1 MKVYVDAGHGGKD
14 SGAVGVSGRMEKD
27 DNLKAAK
34 ALKTELEYR
43 GHTVKMSRTGDT
55 YPSLNARADDA
66 NAWGADVYISMH
78 RNAAGLD
85 ANGGEVLYGTNAS
98 QKSIKLAEAVNSKMN
113 AAAGFRNRGAKR
125 QSATVLQRSK
135 MPAVTVEAGFVTN
148 SSDNAKFD
156 SNFNGIIKAVADS
169 IDEVIGKGTAAPGAS
184 APAAAA
190 PAEPPKD
197 PYAYVLNSAADLYE
211 YKGAGAAGTPVTLE
225 SYFDGDN
232 YARVRDGNGKAYI
245 VKWNALKKA

>member
-14 SGAVGVSGRMEKD
+14 SGAVGVNGRMEKD

-34 ALKTELEYR
+34 ALKNELEYR
-43 GHTVKMSRTGDT
+43 GHTVKMSRTGDS
-55 YPSLNARADDA
+55 YPSLNDRADDA

-85 ANGGEVLYGTNAS
+85 ANGGEVLYGKNAS
-98 QKSIKLAEAVNSKMN
+98 QKSIKLAEAVNAKMN

-125 QSATVLQRSK
+125 QGATVLQRSK

-148 SSDNAKFD
+148 SGDNAKFD
-156 SNFNGIIKAVADS
+156 SKFNAIIKAVADS
-169 IDEVIGKGTAAPGAS
+169 IDEVIGKGTAS
-184 APAAAA
+184 TSTSTVTTPAAQ
-190 PAEPPKD
+190 PKD

-211 YKGAGAAGTPVTLE
+211 YKGVGSAGTPVSLE
-225 SYFDGDN
+225 SYH
-232 YARVRDGNGKAYI
+232 DGNEYAKVKNAEGKLYL
-245 VKWNALKKA
+245 VKWSDIKKA